1 MDRAGRDVGGLT
13 LGHLDDAGILVT
25 TEVQQEGAPHDEDR
39 LVLVV
44 VVLEA
49 QALPGLDVDDLP
61 GVVIGEGPEQLIS
74 PRLVRARCHEVIVDR
89 CRHRLAGAPT
99 STASTQL
106 HRGPPGPTIGL
117 ARRGR
122 TRRRIAIRATTPNHE
137 DIMQH
142 DIAHIG
148 LSEQGHLRVEWAARR
163 MPVLAAIRERFERE
177 RPLEGYRI
185 GACMHVTS
193 ETANL
198 MLTLVAGGAQVA
210 LCASN
215 PLSTQ
220 DDVAAALVDAGIPV
234 FAVRGE
240 NADTFYDHINAVLD
254 TEPHLVFDD
263 GADMTT
269 VLHRE
274 RSDQEILAGMEETT
288 TGVIR
293 LRAMADDGVLRYPV
307 VAVNDSDTK
316 HLFDNRHG
324 TGQSSLDGILRAA
337 NILFAGRRVVVAG
350 YGDCGWGIATR
361 AKGLGSDVI
370 VVEPNPVR
378 AVAAAMEGHRVM
390 SSDQAAEV
398 GDVFIT
404 ATGNI
409 HVFRAEHFAKMPDNA
424 IVANAGHFDVEL
436 DLAALDEMAE
446 SRRVLRDSLEE
457 FTLPNGN
464 RILVVAEGRLV
475 NLGAAEGHPAD
486 VMDMSFSDQA
496 IAAEWIIQ
504 NADELEPKVYKLPD
518 ELDAEVARLKLEA
531 LGGSLEQLTDEQV
544 DYLASWEHGT

>member
-1 MDRAGRDVGGLT
+1 
-13 LGHLDDAGILVT
+13 
-25 TEVQQEGAPHDEDR
+25 
-39 LVLVV
+39 
-44 VVLEA
+44 
-49 QALPGLDVDDLP
+49 
-61 GVVIGEGPEQLIS
+61 
-74 PRLVRARCHEVIVDR
+74 
-89 CRHRLAGAPT
+89 
-99 STASTQL
+99 
-106 HRGPPGPTIGL
+106 
-117 ARRGR
+117 
-122 TRRRIAIRATTPNHE
+122 
-137 DIMQH
+137 
-142 DIAHIG
+142 
-148 LSEQGHLRVEWAARR
+148 
-163 MPVLAAIRERFERE
+163 MPVLAAIRERFEDE
-177 RPLEGYRI
+177 KPLAGYRI

-198 MLTLVAGGAQVA
+198 MMTLVAGGAQVA

-240 NADTFYDHINAVLD
+240 DAETFYEHISAVLD
-254 TEPHLVFDD
+254 TEPHLIFDD

-269 VLHRE
+269 VLHQERRE
-274 RSDQEILAGMEETT
+274 QPVLGGMEETT

-293 LRAMADDGVLRYPV
+293 LKAMADDGVLRFPV

-337 NILFAGRRVVVAG
+337 NLLFAGKKVVVAG

-361 AKGLGSDVI
+361 AKGMGADVI
-370 VVEPNPVR
+370 VTEVDPIR

-390 SSDQAAEV
+390 SGSEAAEV

-409 HVFRAEHFAKMPDNA
+409 RVFRGEHFEKMKDNA
-424 IVANAGHFDVEL
+424 VVANAGHFDVEL
-436 DLAALDEMAE
+436 DLEALSEMAT
-446 SRRVLRDSLEE
+446 SRRIIRDNLEE
-457 FTLPNGN
+457 FTLPDGR

-486 VMDMSFSDQA
+486 VMDLSFSDQA
-496 IAAEWIIQ
+496 IAAEWLVQ
-504 NADELEPKVYKLPD
+504 NGEQLDPKVYRLPA
-518 ELDAEVARLKLEA
+518 ELDEEVARLKLEA
-531 LGGSLEQLTDEQV
+531 MDGSLEPLTDEQV
-544 DYLASWEHGT
+544 DYLASWQHGT

>member
-1 MDRAGRDVGGLT
+1 M
-13 LGHLDDAGILVT
+13 
-25 TEVQQEGAPHDEDR
+25 
-39 LVLVV
+39 
-44 VVLEA
+44 
-49 QALPGLDVDDLP
+49 
-61 GVVIGEGPEQLIS
+61 
-74 PRLVRARCHEVIVDR
+74 
-89 CRHRLAGAPT
+89 
-99 STASTQL
+99 
-106 HRGPPGPTIGL
+106 
-117 ARRGR
+117 
-122 TRRRIAIRATTPNHE
+122 N
-137 DIMQH
+137 H

-148 LSEQGHLRVEWAARR
+148 LSEQGHLRIEWAARR
-163 MPVLAAIRERFERE
+163 MPVLAAIRQRFEE
-177 RPLEGYRI
+177 EKPLAGYRI
-185 GACMHVTS
+185 GACMHVTT

-198 MLTLVAGGAQVA
+198 MLALVAGGAQVA

-240 NADTFYDHINAVLD
+240 DAETFYEHINAVLD
-254 TEPHLVFDD
+254 TEPHVIFDD

-274 RSDQEILAGMEETT
+274 RVDQPILGGMEETT

-293 LRAMADDGVLRYPV
+293 LKAMADDEVLRFPV

-361 AKGLGSDVI
+361 AKGLGADVI
-370 VVEPNPVR
+370 VTEVDPIR

-390 SSDQAAEV
+390 TGMEAAEV

-409 HVFRAEHFAKMPDNA
+409 HVFREEHFVVMQDNA

-436 DLAALDEMAE
+436 DLAALAEMAE
-446 SRRVLRDSLEE
+446 SRRILRDNLEE
-457 FTLPNGN
+457 FTLPNGR

-486 VMDMSFSDQA
+486 VMDLSFSDQA
-496 IAAEWIIQ
+496 IAAEWIVK
-504 NADELEPKVYKLPD
+504 NADDLEPKVYRLPQALD
-518 ELDAEVARLKLEA
+518 EEVARLKLA
-531 LGGSLEQLTDEQV
+531 AMSGSLEQLTAEQE